1 MLTST
6 VLRQRK
12 VRERYGDA
20 RSRGDARVPDLAL
33 HLERRLLYVPR
44 ARKVDLVVR
53 DTRGWVASSVR

>member
-53 DTRGWVASSVR
+53 DA